1 MDPGAKDASPNLD
14 LGAKICHRELVAKNT
29 DLDPWAK
36 NANLNLDL
44 RAKNR
49 IKIQRQNK
57 KNPDPGKN
65 TEKRNKIEKVIKALR
80 DT

>member
-44 RAKNR
+44 RQKIGLRSKGKTKRIQIQEKNA
-49 IKIQRQNK
+49 
-57 KNPDPGKN
+57 
-65 TEKRNKIEKVIKALR
+65 E
-80 DT
+80 